1 MKIRTNK
8 INFSLNTEKI
18 LSLCHRDIFKNRTKS
33 AGQKDRIPEV

>member
-18 LSLCHRDIFKNRTKS
+18 LSLYDVFYNKYK
-33 AGQKDRIPEV
+33 GQI